1 MTQDAESGYITI
13 RHIRAIDTRLTALET
28 RDAVDQVHREHIE
41 KRLDQLDTKLLA
53 IGTKVDEG
61 FEKVYASLRK
71 PVMAV
76 IVAFI
81 LTLVGFVAKG
91 GMAI

>member
-1 MTQDAESGYITI
+1 MTQDT
-13 RHIRAIDTRLTALET
+13 DTHMTTAQGHVINGRLSALET
-28 RDAVDQVHREHIE
+28 RDAVDLVHREHILG
-41 KRLDQLDTKLLA
+41 RLDQLDTKLLA

-76 IVAFI
+76 IMLFIVA
-81 LTLVGFVAKG
+81 LVGFVVKG
-91 GMAI
+91 GLAI

>member
-1 MTQDAESGYITI
+1 MTQDT
-13 RHIRAIDTRLTALET
+13 DTHMTTAQGHVINGRLAALET
-28 RDAVDQVHREHIE
+28 RDAVDLVHREHIE

-53 IGTKVDEG
+53 IGAKVDEG

-76 IVAFI
+76 IMLFI
-81 LTLVGFVAKG
+81 LALAGFVMKG
-91 GMAI
+91 GTFI